1 MTQRIGRDERLG
13 FVRSAFAARASSIV
27 AARWI
32 AEDHT
37 TVAILSRFWRY
48 LRYLPR
54 DRALQQAQLDV
65 LHGRCPEIMTA
76 EPSVPRPTH
85 LAWWACW
92 TLYGDAGYQTRAHPL
107 VRWLRQLLSRRL
119 TQ

>member
-1 MTQRIGRDERLG
+1 MTQLIGRDERLG
-13 FVRSAFAARASSIV
+13 FVRSAFAAGASSIV

-37 TVAILSRFWRY
+37 TAVILDRFRRY

-65 LHGRCPEIMTA
+65 LYGRCSEITTVQ
-76 EPSVPRPTH
+76 PPVPLPTH
-85 LAWWACW
+85 LARWACW
-92 TLYGDAGYQTRAHPL
+92 HPL
-107 VRWLRQLLSRRL
+107 W
-119 TQ
+119 